1 MLTDPI
7 SDLLTRIRNALAA
20 RHTDVHMPYSQ
31 MKENIL
37 KILKAKNYV
46 KDYVILKDGKFPEL
60 QVMFNENS
68 DKITIRKISK
78 PGQRIYKKYE
88 QLFRVNNGFGISIVS
103 TSKGIM
109 TGDDARKKKLG
120 GELLCEVY

>member
-7 SDLLTRIRNALAA
+7 SDLLTRMRNAVAA
-20 RHTDVHMPYSQ
+20 RHTDVHMPYSR

-37 KILKAKNYV
+37 KILKAKEYI
-46 KDYVILKDGKFPEL
+46 KDYAVLKDSKFPEL

-68 DKITIRKISK
+68 ERITIRKISK

-88 QLFRVNNGFGISIVS
+88 QLFRVNNGYGISIVS
-103 TSKGIM
+103 TSQGMM
-109 TGDDARKKKLG
+109 TGEEARKLKLG

>member
-20 RHTDVHMPYSQ
+20 RHTDVHMPYSR

-37 KILKAKNYV
+37 KILKAKEYI
-46 KDYVILKDGKFPEL
+46 KDYAILKDSKFPEL
-60 QVMFNENS
+60 RVMFNENS
-68 DKITIRKISK
+68 EKITIRKISK

-88 QLFRVNNGFGISIVS
+88 QLFRVNNGYGISIVS
-103 TSKGIM
+103 TPKGIM

>member
-20 RHTDVHMPYSQ
+20 RHTDVHMPYSR

-37 KILKAKNYV
+37 KILKAKEYV
-46 KDYVILKDGKFPEL
+46 KDYAILKDSKFPEL
-60 QVMFNENS
+60 RVMFNENS
-68 DKITIRKISK
+68 EKITIRKISK

-88 QLFRVNNGFGISIVS
+88 QLFRVNNGYGISIVS
-103 TSKGIM
+103 TPKGIM

>member
-20 RHTDVHMPYSQ
+20 RHTDVHMPYSR

-37 KILKAKNYV
+37 KILKEKEYI
-46 KDYVILKDGKFPEL
+46 KDYAILKDSKFPEL
-60 QVMFNENS
+60 RVMFNENS
-68 DKITIRKISK
+68 EKITIRKISK

-88 QLFRVNNGFGISIVS
+88 QLFRVNNGYGISIVS
-103 TSKGIM
+103 TPKGIM